1 MTFRGL
7 SVDRHGAAAV
17 EFALVSSMLII
28 TILFTMLAGLVLY
41 MTQAL
46 DYATSKAARQIM
58 TGAVQKAGVNQS
70 DFRTQIVC
78 SYLPTVMNCDDVIVN
93 VQTLLEAAQPGG
105 YYSFVQSNQQG
116 LIIPT
121 LSNASAKYDVGVQFS
136 YEYVQIVYPIT
147 FLPRFIAS
155 ILSQGATYNNVPAYI
170 AVSTAAFRNE
180 QY

>member
-1 MTFRGL
+1 MFRAL

-17 EFALVSSMLII
+17 EFALVSSMLIV
-28 TILFTMLAGLVLY
+28 TILFTMLAGLILY
-41 MTQAL
+41 MNQTL

-58 TGAVQKAGVNQS
+58 TGAVQKAGINQS

-93 VQTLLEAAQPGG
+93 VQTLVEAAQPGG
-105 YYSFVQSNQQG
+105 YYSFVQRNQQG
-116 LIIPT
+116 LIIPP
-121 LSNASAKYDVGVQFS
+121 LSNGGAKYDVGVQSS
-136 YEYVQIVYPIT
+136 YEYVQVIYPIT
-147 FLPRFIAS
+147 FLPGLIAS
-155 ILSQGATYNNVPAYI
+155 LLSRGATYNGVPAYI